1 MIDVREL
8 LQKQEKEAVLKTLR
22 KTRKAFFIEYAC
34 GFLLLTLLAMLYL
47 KGIPV
52 RTHLAYF
59 VLGVSLV
66 SVGSAEISRI
76 FIKYKITENKLM
88 IIHGLLKQSKKN
100 VYFQALAFIPDLN
113 VKQSRLQRLL
123 NYGSLY
129 LKSGGEN
136 TFEIRDINGPQQV
149 LDLIERLIEHSKRE
163 RQGNSSFSMK
173 EMKI

>member
-1 MIDVREL
+1 MVNVRDILRKE
-8 LQKQEKEAVLKTLR
+8 EKEAVLKTLR

-34 GFLLLTLLAMLYL
+34 SFSLLGLLVLLYL

-52 RTHLAYF
+52 NTPLAYF

-66 SVGSAEISRI
+66 SVSSAEISRI
-76 FIKYKITENKLM
+76 FIKYMITENKLM

-136 TFEIRDINGPQQV
+136 TFEIRDINSPQQV

-163 RQGNSSFSMK
+163 RRGAGLVR
-173 EMKI
+173 E